1 MLKFKKMTIIITKFK
16 CKYLLQGENGV
27 TFFIWL
33 DDEVH
38 PETIEFDWF
47 CNMIK
52 DKLDIF

>member
-1 MLKFKKMTIIITKFK
+1 MQMTVT
-16 CKYLLQGENGV
+16 GV
-27 TFFIWL
+27 KWCDFFIWL

-38 PETIEFDWF
+38 PETLEFDWF